1 MRMSANTT
9 FPDDT
14 DIAAKAIAS
23 AFGRRWRVV
32 QQERTAGGKSFAYN
46 PGQDMAELRAMAAGA
61 AGDPALRGAL
71 VRLGL
76 AMQGEMLAAAGLDAV
91 YVAGGQMDKAVE
103 GARGYFG
110 FGVRIKP
117 VSDIREALEA
127 SLRSP
132 AILACLPW
140 PEVSGAGQWWPMLNE
155 QRFRPLVIAGGWPSL
170 DAAED
175 TPPRMAIVG
184 QANLSPSGRDE
195 MVATVHDDR
204 VVAEKYLRDAG
215 LEAEVTMRA
224 RSLALLRIKEFV
236 AQDDPR
242 IATAIQ
248 AGLDGLRII
257 GSLPR
262 P

>member
-1 MRMSANTT
+1 MSADTT

-14 DIAAKAIAS
+14 DIAAKAIAA
-23 AFGRRWRVV
+23 AFGRRWRVI
-32 QQERTAGGKSFAYN
+32 QQERVSGGKAFAYA
-46 PGQDMAELRAMAAGA
+46 PGADMAELRAMAAGA
-61 AGDPALRGAL
+61 AGDPVLRGAL

-76 AMQGEMLAAAGLDAV
+76 AMQGEILVASGLDAV
-91 YVAGGQMDKAVE
+91 YVAGGQMDKAIE

-117 VSDIREALEA
+117 VTDIREALEA

-132 AILACLPW
+132 AALACVPW
-140 PEVSGAGQWWPMLNE
+140 PEVTGAGQWWPMLNE
-155 QRFRPLVIAGGWPSL
+155 QRFRPLMIAGGWPSM
-170 DAAED
+170 DAD
-175 TPPRMAIVG
+175 DDVMPRMAIVG
-184 QANLSPSGRDE
+184 QATLGPSGNDE
-195 MVATVHDDR
+195 MIATVHDDR

-215 LEAEVTMRA
+215 LETEVTMRA
-224 RSLALLRIKEFV
+224 RSLALLRIKGFV
-236 AQDDPR
+236 PQEDPR

-257 GSLPR
+257 GALPR